1 MSSNIFQLKNVPIKI
16 SKLELDSY
24 KKMFKYIISKN
35 IQKFSLNN
43 KLKEILSSITEKEI
57 YFSYYIFSNFYFRIN
72 SHYYYNDKDDL
83 SYLFNISQD
92 LQMNEK
98 MIILWY
104 LFIFNNTKINLENG
118 KQKLVQMNQIR
129 YLLNETNNIIF
140 KLYLSGNLN
149 EKQIFIFIDFYLF
162 WIEYSTFYYINE
174 KNRKIKNIY
183 LFKYLFS
190 LLNNITCEIMKN
202 IDKDKLGILI
212 DFMEKL
218 KKNDEINK
226 EYNIIILIKFNYIQS
241 FVEKLLYNNDI
252 HKIIKINDDFINILT
267 KFCAH
272 FFKFKYNLSNIFDK
286 FLENTRIAY
295 EHLYNFEDNIKKIVH
310 DLNIQ
315 NFQTKLIKKI
325 LEAEEETLDSGVF
338 PPMADFF
345 YFNGLDSIIAF
356 KMDKFEFEE
365 NFMFFSFNLNPDII
379 KSNNNLIYPLLT
391 VQREI
396 QRDSKNYIYE
406 NLLLFY
412 FEKMNKKEKGEALY
426 SLSFSQP
433 LTKGGIS
440 MKKDD
445 KLIIKKNV
453 NYYCCIYFNKTNIQI
468 FLYHDSVSQNSETKR
483 KIMKLNNVPQS
494 NIIFSF
500 GCDSLIYSNKDPK
513 EKDERKNFFSGYIG
527 PVIMIT
533 NLSSKL
539 RKNVSIEEIIEKILM
554 LKEGYKNLLFFKGRK
569 KGINNKNS
577 NNNNN
582 IYSFNGELI
591 DYSLINQENIKWENS
606 INSLLKKH
614 FNSFECSL
622 YLTPNCFT
630 YFHNKIEINKQYH
643 LPLVANLCNK
653 HKNYIIKKIDVTL
666 SSNNLSMPLFIYDN
680 GFNYFCLQ
688 FEYFN
693 QLIQYYLINKELN
706 QDNFD
711 DIFMNN
717 DCSLIN
723 DIIFSIKLILLMLGN
738 RGNEI
743 NLSKSYKQ
751 TFMTLFNLLKNLNK
765 IKPIINQII
774 GNLIS
779 LSDIYKCN
787 IFTNYYN
794 LKDILIAQ
802 EDLKKEIELE
812 NFEIIQKQKKI
823 VTQQKI
829 QTLKDNYN
837 DTIKKNCS
845 FFVGIMEILLSQE
858 FYTNNKK
865 DTENYLLM
873 KLTFEKV
880 SSIMDIKDY
889 ECLSFLSY
897 PNLFIQALSFTNPL
911 QNLMVEYMPDIQI
924 SYYTSDNFYKNF
936 GGKNYIKKGS
946 EEDSNV
952 LVSYFKLLNIF
963 FRNKAINKNTSKDYF
978 QKVFR
983 FVLGNHRYDL
993 PIVYNFLHMFYY
1005 FIAENYKFY
1014 INYDEIIQMIDYL
1027 NEITKLKEE
1036 DLFNLKNSINDIN
1049 NSDLDKK
1056 IGEINEEE
1064 EEEEENE
1071 KNLKIDEKINNNE
1084 NNLFFIKTKEKI
1096 KSAIICILIE
1106 ILFSQEELQEPINNL
1121 INYISESKIN
1131 KNTFTLIKDELDK
1144 YFNIILNNTEE
1155 SKQIKK
1161 NIKDFSKYYLNMFN
1175 LLTALLHSLFSNN
1188 IDYNNYEEGEKK
1200 DISSKIFNAETQ
1212 KILCVF
1218 SIINLLSDISN
1229 KIEGNINIGSFKIET
1244 IYCILNLLKFFYNII
1259 MDNKLNILYTHDL
1272 FFTIVENVFNHCIK
1286 LSLNNSN
1293 IFISLEKEN
1302 DGLKTII
1309 ELIFDIYFEYSI
1321 NICVNYEKTNFFKNN
1336 KNRIQLFAIGK
1347 IQNYFII
1354 ENKNT
1359 KLKEIKKFNYTD
1371 YVSIFFINDY
1381 LRLISTNKKYIKSD
1395 FFNFDITQKNN
1406 DIKDLETYIKNQ
1418 NKFEF
1423 LFMIFFLIK
1432 IGFYKREISI
1442 KLKNS
1447 NNIFGDN
1454 VIKKLNELNRKL
1466 IEMQKIIIDDYKKL
1480 YILSK
1485 DYCNRS
1491 ISNYPSYNI
1500 IKNIVELKILNETK
1514 NALKDEL
1521 FIQIINDLDSK
1532 MNILSKDEITIIK
1545 SGFSLSIIKKNK
1557 PGSKRGS
1564 RNFSVA
1570 DFNQINNISHPLSE
1584 KNLNKIIEGPISVRD
1599 TLNQNELLSYN
1610 FEEKLVIENKNNRK
1624 QSVKSNRRESENIF
1638 NFVERDT
1645 KYINSVIPLSNID
1658 NTICFF
1664 DQYDE
1669 MYLKNP
1675 KKELMNTIFSYY
1687 FQKSF
1692 FSDDN
1697 FKILKKIYL
1706 NKFKAESNTKL
1717 LNYPSKLKHFTNGME
1732 PPMFFKSNKSFYIS
1746 KVFPVTHDYFYNY
1759 MQDKKIISDSI
1770 ILFQNKL
1777 KVPKLKNKK
1786 NDTNI
1791 FDYNCE
1797 LISIDHSF
1805 YGHLI
1810 YSNEN
1815 KYLIFEEK
1823 KFLLYDKE
1831 PSNTD
1836 DYFSDL
1842 FSICS
1847 ITKKP
1852 NKYKK
1857 CNENKNQRNKINK
1870 IVERGINKKVIIL
1883 YSEIE
1888 QIIERR
1894 FLLMWQSI
1902 EIYLKNGKSYFFNLL
1917 DSQKCQ
1923 KVLEIFNNNKELS
1936 QKLVVRNDFEKH
1948 IKTIQ
1953 QEWIKN
1959 RLDTYEYL
1967 LFINKYS
1974 SRSYN
1979 DSNQYLVFPWL
1990 LKKYT
1995 KLYEINKN
2003 EFEIVKFINQ
2013 IEKYGLD
2020 EKEKEDIEKE
2030 ENMFEEETESGIS
2043 DGKGNTSGS
2052 HSNTSS
2058 SKKERNPKK
2067 PQKIKNEYF
2076 KYLREFKY
2084 PICAQ
2089 TEKNKEL
2096 CIKRYKEDC
2105 MFNFKYHSGTHYS
2118 TSAYV
2123 YFYLMRNEPFS
2134 TLLVKLQNY
2143 SQENPNRMFHTIQS
2157 TIETLDSG
2165 NDNRELLPEFF
2176 SKIEQFINFN
2186 CVFFGK
2192 EISQKLVDDAFVN
2205 KEEMPPLFNLL
2216 SNKINFIIEH
2226 RKLLNSESISMLIG
2240 DWIDNIFGINQ
2251 LPDEEDRLL
2260 SCNIFSKSSY
2270 EQKTN
2275 LRNKLIK
2282 YRSPEYKKKVFTP
2295 QKIIQKLTDIIN
2307 MIICFGQT
2315 PYQLFKE
2322 KHPRRRK
2329 EEIKPLKEK
2338 GEEKIKKENNPQ
2350 RYPSENDFGEDYVMG
2365 DDDIQSLIINY
2376 IRPEKTN
2383 SNIEGQ
2389 GLYFEINPSI
2399 NKVFILSKKREISI
2413 FDSKLYDRKGENY
2426 YGITLEQKIEM
2437 PYMKFFKKISNDYI
2451 SNYYILK
2458 QKYCFSSFIRKK
2470 NNNKSFYYYYNK
2482 YVNDLFESDKKEK
2495 SGNDNNEFCTY
2506 KFITCR
2512 YLDNSFKINIM
2523 ELKENQK
2530 KKDKEKLIK
2539 DNYKIFSFVCQDFVS
2554 SCCAI
2559 SEDEFLLGLKNGKL
2573 IKGKIIEVYNNEEK
2587 IDLNQIEIKVIYEKI
2602 IQAHKGSINA
2612 IEVDFRLGIIITCGD
2627 DNFIHIRKLYD
2638 FELLTPIKVKDKY
2651 IITLTKISPMNLL
2664 YAICLNKINN
2674 HSIIYGYSLSGFQF
2688 AKSEYG
2694 YYTNIDF
2701 TSTGN
2706 IVSLLNKIDI
2716 AILYGSNLKR
2726 IKVKEN
2732 EPYYKEFMQTQKKL
2746 DGSLW
2751 MQYDYFTR
2759 KNTNTKCKVISYI
2772 AKNYTFNTI
2781 NVDNI
2786 ISFD

>member
-16 SKLELDSY
+16 SKIELDSY
-24 KKMFKYIISKN
+24 KKMFKHIISKN
-35 IQKFSLNN
+35 VQKYSLNN
-43 KLKEILSSITEKEI
+43 KLKEILSNITEKEI
-57 YFSYYIFSNFYFRIN
+57 YFSYYIFSNYYFRIN
-72 SHYYYNDKDDL
+72 SYYYYDNKDEL
-83 SYLFNISQD
+83 NYLFNISQD
-92 LQMNEK
+92 LNLNEK
-98 MIILWY
+98 LIILWY
-104 LFIFNNTKINLENG
+104 LFLFNNTKMNLENG
-118 KQKLVQMNQIR
+118 KQKLVQMNEIR

-140 KLYLSGNLN
+140 KLYLSGKLN
-149 EKQIFIFIDFYLF
+149 ENQIFAFIYFYLF
-162 WIEYSTFYYINE
+162 WIEYSAFYFIDE

-190 LLNNITCEIMKN
+190 LLNNITGEITKN
-202 IDKDKLGILI
+202 VNKDKLGILI

-218 KKNDEINK
+218 KKNDEINN
-226 EYNIIILIKFNYIQS
+226 EYNIIILVKFNYIQT
-241 FVEKLLYNNDI
+241 FVEKLLYNIDI
-252 HKIIKINDDFINILT
+252 HKIIKINDDFINILI
-267 KFCAH
+267 KFCTH

-295 EHLYNFEDNIKKIVH
+295 EHLYNFEDNIAKIIY

-325 LEAEEETLDSGVF
+325 IEAEEEIMDCGVF
-338 PPMADFF
+338 PPMADSF

-365 NFMFFSFNLNPDII
+365 NYMFFSFNLNPDIT
-379 KSNNNLIYPLLT
+379 KSNSNLIYPLLT

-396 QRDSKNYIYE
+396 QRDAKNYIYE

-412 FEKMNKKEKGEALY
+412 FEKIDKKEKGEKLF
-426 SLSFSQP
+426 SLCFSQP
-433 LTKGGIS
+433 LIKGGTP

-445 KLIIKKNV
+445 KLIIKKNI
-453 NYYCCIYFNKTNIQI
+453 NYYCCLYFNKNNIEI
-468 FLYHDSVSQNSETKR
+468 FLYHDSVNQNGEIKR
-483 KIMKLNNVPQS
+483 KIIKLNNVPQS

-500 GCDSLIYSNKDPK
+500 GCDSLIYNDKDPK
-513 EKDERKNFFSGYIG
+513 EKDERKNYFSGYIG
-527 PVIMIT
+527 PVIIIK
-533 NLSSKL
+533 NLSFKL
-539 RKNVSIEEIIEKILM
+539 RNNVSIEEIIEKILM

-569 KGINNKNS
+569 KVINNKI
-577 NNNNN
+577 NNN
-582 IYSFNGELI
+582 IYSFNDELV
-591 DYSLINQENIKWENS
+591 DYSLINQENKKWENT

-614 FNSFECSL
+614 FYSFECSL
-622 YLTPNCFT
+622 YLAPNCFT
-630 YFHNKIEINKQYH
+630 YYHNKIEINKQYH
-643 LPLVANLCNK
+643 LPLVSNLCNN
-653 HKNYIIKKIDVTL
+653 HKNYIIKKINVTL
-666 SSNNLSMPLFIYDN
+666 SCNNMSMPIFIYDN

-688 FEYFN
+688 LEYFN
-693 QLIQYYLINKELN
+693 QLVQYYLVNKELN
-706 QDNFD
+706 KDNFD

-717 DCSLIN
+717 DNVLIN
-723 DIIFSIKLILLMLGN
+723 DIIYSIKLILLMLGN

-765 IKPIINQII
+765 IKPIISQII
-774 GNLIS
+774 GDLIS

-794 LKDILIAQ
+794 LKDLLIAQ
-802 EDLKKEIELE
+802 EDLKNEIELE
-812 NFEIIQKQKKI
+812 NFDTINKKKKI
-823 VTQQKI
+823 LTQEKI
-829 QTLKDNYN
+829 QALKDNYN
-837 DTIKKNCS
+837 YTIKKNCS
-845 FFVGIMEILLSQE
+845 FFVGILEILLSQE
-858 FYTNNKK
+858 FYTNNKI
-865 DTENYLLM
+865 DTENYSLM

-880 SSIMDIKDY
+880 SSIMDIKEY

-897 PNLFIQALSFTNPL
+897 PNLFIQALSFTIPL
-911 QNLMVEYMPDIQI
+911 ENLMAEYMPDIQI

-963 FRNKAINKNTSKDYF
+963 FRNKAINKNTSKEYF

-983 FVLGNHRYDL
+983 FILGNHRYDL
-993 PIVYNFLHMFYY
+993 PIVYNFLQMFYY
-1005 FIAENYKFY
+1005 FIAENYKFF
-1014 INYDEIIQMIDYL
+1014 INYDEIMQMTDYL

-1036 DLFNLKNSINDIN
+1036 DLLNLKNSINDIN
-1049 NSDLDKK
+1049 NNDLDKK
-1056 IGEINEEE
+1056 IDEINEEE
-1064 EEEEENE
+1064 EYEENE
-1071 KNLKIDEKINNNE
+1071 GNLKIDEKIYNNE

-1096 KSAIICILIE
+1096 KSAIICIMIE
-1106 ILFSQEELQEPINNL
+1106 ILFSQKELKEPLNNL

-1144 YFNIILNNTEE
+1144 YFSIIFNNTEE

-1161 NIKDFSKYYLNMFN
+1161 NIKDFSNYYLNMFN
-1175 LLTALLHSLFSNN
+1175 LLTSLLNSLFSNN
-1188 IDYNNYEEGEKK
+1188 IDFNTYEEGEKK
-1200 DISSKIFNAETQ
+1200 DISSKIANAETQ

-1218 SIINLLSDISN
+1218 SVINLLSDVSN
-1229 KIEGNINIGSFKIET
+1229 RIEDNINRGSFKEET

-1259 MDNKLNILYTHDL
+1259 IDNKLNVLYTHDL

-1286 LSLNNSN
+1286 LSLNNCN

-1302 DGLKTII
+1302 DGMKTII

-1321 NICVNYEKTNFFKNN
+1321 NICVNHEKTNFFKNN

-1347 IQNYFII
+1347 IQSYFII

-1359 KLKEIKKFNYTD
+1359 KLKEMKKFNYTD
-1371 YVSIFFINDY
+1371 HVSIFFINDY
-1381 LRLISTNKKYIKSD
+1381 LRLISTNKKYIKND
-1395 FFNFDITQKNN
+1395 FFNFDIIQKNN
-1406 DIKDLETYIKNQ
+1406 DVKVLDIYIKNQ

-1423 LFMIFFLIK
+1423 IFMIFFLIK

-1447 NNIFGDN
+1447 NNILGEN
-1454 VIKKLNELNRKL
+1454 AIKKLNELNRKL

-1480 YILSK
+1480 YILNK
-1485 DYCNRS
+1485 DYCSKS
-1491 ISNYPSYNI
+1491 ISNYPSYNV

-1521 FIQIINDLDSK
+1521 FTQIINDLDSK
-1532 MNILSKDEITIIK
+1532 MNILSKNEIIIIK
-1545 SGFSLSIIKKNK
+1545 SGFSQSILSKNR
-1557 PGSKRGS
+1557 PVAKRGS

-1570 DFNQINNISHPLSE
+1570 DFNLINNLNHPSSE
-1584 KNLNKIIEGPISVRD
+1584 KNLKKIVEGPISVQNVI
-1599 TLNQNELLSYN
+1599 NQNDLLSYN
-1610 FEEKLVIENKNNRK
+1610 FVEKLEKDNKNKRK
-1624 QSVKSNRRESENIF
+1624 QSVESKRRESENIF
-1638 NFVERDT
+1638 NFEERDT
-1645 KYINSVIPLSNID
+1645 KYINYVIPLSNID
-1658 NTICFF
+1658 NAICFF

-1687 FQKSF
+1687 FKNSF
-1692 FSDDN
+1692 FNDDN

-1706 NKFKAESNTKL
+1706 NKFEAESYTKL
-1717 LNYPSKLKHFTNGME
+1717 INYPSKLKHFNNGIE
-1732 PPMFFKSNKSFYIS
+1732 PPMFFKNNKSFYIS

-1759 MQDKKIISDSI
+1759 MLDNKLISDSI

-1777 KVPKLKNKK
+1777 KVPKIKNKK
-1786 NDTNI
+1786 NNKNA

-1823 KFLLYDKE
+1823 KFPLYEKE

-1857 CNENKNQRNKINK
+1857 IVENENQRNKNNK
-1870 IVERGINKKVIIL
+1870 VVERGINKNVIIL

-1917 DSQKCQ
+1917 DCQICQ
-1923 KVLEIFNNNKELS
+1923 KVLEIFNNNQELS
-1936 QKLVVRNDFEKH
+1936 QKLVVRNNFEKH
-1948 IKTIQ
+1948 IKAIQ
-1953 QEWIKN
+1953 QEWIRN

-1990 LKKYT
+1990 LKNYNKI
-1995 KLYEINKN
+1995 YEINKN
-2003 EFEIVKFINQ
+2003 EFELETFLNQ

-2020 EKEKEDIEKE
+2020 EKEKDDIEKE
-2030 ENMFEEETESGIS
+2030 ENIFEEETESGIS

-2058 SKKERNPKK
+2058 KKEKNPKK
-2067 PQKIKNEYF
+2067 TQKIKNEYF

-2084 PICAQ
+2084 PVCAQ

-2105 MFNFKYHSGTHYS
+2105 LFNFKYHSGTHYS

-2143 SQENPNRMFHTIQS
+2143 CQENPNRMFQTIQS
-2157 TIETLDSG
+2157 TIETLESG

-2176 SKIEQFINFN
+2176 TKIEQFINFN
-2186 CVFFGK
+2186 CVFFGQQITK
-2192 EISQKLVDDAFVN
+2192 ELVDDAFIN
-2205 KEEMPPLFNLL
+2205 KTEMPPSFNLL

-2226 RKLLNSESISMLIG
+2226 RKLLDSECIAMLIG
-2240 DWIDNIFGINQ
+2240 DWIDNNFGINQ
-2251 LPDEEDRLL
+2251 LPAEEDRPL
-2260 SCNIFSKSSY
+2260 SCNIYSKSSY
-2270 EQKTN
+2270 EQRTN
-2275 LRNKLIK
+2275 LKKKLIK
-2282 YRSPEYKKKVFTP
+2282 YRSPDYKKKTLTP
-2295 QKIIQKLTDIIN
+2295 LKIIQKFTDIIN

-2322 KHPRRRK
+2322 KHPKRKK
-2329 EEIKPLKEK
+2329 EELKPLKEK
-2338 GEEKIKKENNPQ
+2338 IEENIKKENNVLIG
-2350 RYPSENDFGEDYVMG
+2350 YPTENDFGEDYVMG

-2426 YGITLEQKIEM
+2426 YNIKPEQKIEM
-2437 PYMKFFKKISNDYI
+2437 PYMKFFKKINNDYI
-2451 SNYYILK
+2451 KNYYILK

-2470 NNNKSFYYYYNK
+2470 NNKKSFYYYNK
-2482 YVNDLFESDKKEK
+2482 YVDDLLGSDKKEK
-2495 SGNDNNEFCTY
+2495 NENENNEFLIY

-2530 KKDKEKLIK
+2530 KKDKEKKSK

-2573 IKGKIIEVYNNEEK
+2573 IKGKIIEVYNYIENM
-2587 IDLNQIEIKVIYEKI
+2587 DLNQIEIKVNYEKI
-2602 IQAHKGSINA
+2602 IQAHKGSINV
-2612 IEVDFRLGIIITCGD
+2612 IEVDFRLGIIITCGE
-2627 DNFIHIRKLYD
+2627 DNYIQIRKLYD
-2638 FELLTPIKVKDKY
+2638 FELLTPIKIKDKY
-2651 IITLTKISPMNLL
+2651 IINLAKISPMNLL
-2664 YAICLNKINN
+2664 YVMCLNKFNN

-2694 YYTNIDF
+2694 YYSNIDF
-2701 TSTGN
+2701 TKTGN
-2706 IVSLLNKIDI
+2706 IVSLLNRMDI
-2716 AILYGSNLKR
+2716 AILNGSNLKR
-2726 IKVKEN
+2726 IKIKAN
-2732 EPYYKEFMQTQKKL
+2732 EPNYKEFIRTQKKV

-2751 MQYDYFTR
+2751 MQFDYFTR
-2759 KNTNTKCKVISYI
+2759 KNTNTKCKIISYI
-2772 AKNYTFNTI
+2772 AKNYSFNTI

-2786 ISFD
+2786 LCFD